1 MTDRSVLRASLVE
14 GLRACRDTERE
25 VFAALDP
32 VARDAPGPDG
42 GWSAKDNLA
51 HLAAWRRRQ
60 VAKMAA
66 FRAGG
71 PEPELPG
78 GDDLD
83 ATNAVFHAERA
94 EWDWA
99 RVDADADASADALIA
114 EVQAAGDDALE
125 DQKIVGS
132 IMGDG
137 LEHDVAHLGSIA
149 TTVGLEGYVLKLAEL
164 ARALIDRGDWPDRSA
179 AYARYNLACFHALG
193 GRLDEARALLR
204 QALPVEEALRQ
215 HAPTDDDLIAL
226 RDELPSLAV
235 R

>member
-1 MTDRSVLRASLVE
+1 MEA
-14 GLRACRDTERE
+14 LRACRDTERE

-32 VARDAPGPDG
+32 ATRDAPGPDD

-60 VAKMAA
+60 AAKMAA
-66 FRAGG
+66 IRVGE

-94 EWDWA
+94 EWDWD
-99 RVDADADASADALIA
+99 RVNADADASADELIA
-114 EVQAAGDDALE
+114 EIEAADDEAFE
-125 DQKIVGS
+125 DQKVIGS

-137 LEHDVAHLGSIA
+137 PEHDLGHLGPIA
-149 TTVGLEGYVLKLAEL
+149 ATVGLEDRVLELAEL
-164 ARALIDRGDWPDRSA
+164 TGALIDRGDWPDRSA
-179 AYARYNLACFHALG
+179 AYARYNLACYHALG

-204 QALPVEEALRQ
+204 QALPVEADLRK

-226 RDELPSLAV
+226 RPELEALAV

>member
-1 MTDRSVLRASLVE
+1 MTDRSALRASLVE

-42 GWSAKDNLA
+42 GWSAKDILA

-60 VAKMAA
+60 AAKMAA

-94 EWDWA
+94 EWAWD

-114 EVQAAGDDALE
+114 EIGRAGDDALE

-149 TTVGLEGYVLKLAEL
+149 ATVGLEGRVLKLAEL

-204 QALPVEEALRQ
+204 QALPFEEALRK